1 METQNQTQPQVQVQT
16 QGQMQPQQ
24 NFDVKQTLSKFD
36 KYSNELLNSILVI
49 LGVVSCIF
57 FIVPLF
63 DLKIMGMPMAGF
75 SFAFLASLG
84 SLVQSAQAILG
95 SSSSSSS
102 ITNMGATL
110 SAVGLIS
117 FSLFLSLAIVLLPLL
132 KQTKKHSGLTF
143 IPALANCIIFFTV
156 NSALSVLNN
165 PTGSN
170 SSSPF
175 GNDVT
180 QIVISFFGYI
190 YIAVQIAVILVGVLI
205 LYRNNEAK
213 KATAGIATPM
223 NVYQVPV
230 QPTNTSQ
237 YPTANPAPAVTTSNQ
252 PKAAENQPQAESQP
266 QFCPN
271 CGNQIEPG
279 TKFCGNCGASIN

>member
-1 METQNQTQPQVQVQT
+1 METQNQPQPQVQVQP
-16 QGQMQPQQ
+16 QVQMQPQQ

-36 KYSNELLNSILVI
+36 KYNNTLLATILVAI
-49 LGVVSCIF
+49 GVISCIF
-57 FIVPLF
+57 YIVPLF
-63 DLKIMGMPMAGF
+63 DLNVMQRPIGLSLSALA
-75 SFAFLASLG
+75 AFG
-84 SLVQSAQAILG
+84 SLARAIYQY
-95 SSSSSSS
+95 SSSS
-102 ITNMGATL
+102 NAGAGVL
-110 SAVGLIS
+110 VGYIS
-117 FSLFLSLAIVLLPLL
+117 FSLIFSLAITLLPLI
-132 KQTKKHSGLTF
+132 KQTKKYAGF
-143 IPALANCIIFFTV
+143 ACIPALINCIIFFMTY
-156 NSALSVLNN
+156 NAFSPSN
-165 PTGSN
+165 PN
-170 SSSPF
+170 SSSSAIF
-175 GNDVT
+175 GSSSIFVSIN
-180 QIVISFFGYI
+180 FFGYI
-190 YIAVQIAVILVGVLI
+190 YIIGQIAAILVGALI

>member
-165 PTGSN
+165 PTGST
-170 SSSPF
+170 SSSLF
-175 GNDVT
+175 RNDVT

-205 LYRNNEAK
+205 LSRNNEAK
-213 KATAGIATPM
+213 KAAASMATPM
-223 NVYQVPV
+223 NAYQGTAPSVTPQYSVANTAPVASAPTTPAPV
-230 QPTNTSQ
+230 QPQ
-237 YPTANPAPAVTTSNQ
+237 TA
-252 PKAAENQPQAESQP
+252 SQP

-271 CGNQIEPG
+271 CGNKVEPG

>member
-1 METQNQTQPQVQVQT
+1 
-16 QGQMQPQQ
+16 MQPQQ

-170 SSSPF
+170 SSSLF
-175 GNDVT
+175 RNDVT

-213 KATAGIATPM
+213 KAAASMATPM
-223 NVYQVPV
+223 NAYQGTAPSVTPQYSVANTAPVASAPTTPAPV
-230 QPTNTSQ
+230 QPQ
-237 YPTANPAPAVTTSNQ
+237 TA
-252 PKAAENQPQAESQP
+252 SQP

-271 CGNQIEPG
+271 CGNKVEPG

>member
-1 METQNQTQPQVQVQT
+1 METQNQTQPQVQVQI

-213 KATAGIATPM
+213 KAAAGMTTPM
-223 NVYQVPV
+223 NTYQGTVPSVTPQYSVANTAPVASAPTTPAPV
-230 QPTNTSQ
+230 QPQ
-237 YPTANPAPAVTTSNQ
+237 TA
-252 PKAAENQPQAESQP
+252 SQP

>member
-170 SSSPF
+170 SSSLF
-175 GNDVT
+175 RNDVT

-190 YIAVQIAVILVGVLI
+190 YIAVQIAVILVVVLI

-213 KATAGIATPM
+213 KAAASMATPM
-223 NVYQVPV
+223 NAYQGTAPSVTPQYSVANTAPVASAPTTPAPV
-230 QPTNTSQ
+230 QPQ
-237 YPTANPAPAVTTSNQ
+237 TA
-252 PKAAENQPQAESQP
+252 SQP

-271 CGNQIEPG
+271 CGNKVEPG